1 MREYNI
7 KDKAIR
13 HLKTTQKCLHRLRFY
28 KSSGLGESAETAEG
42 LELAR
47 LKAEPMIRRA
57 GPLLWETYL
66 PIGPLP
72 PPPPG
77 YVTSEELAARIQ
89 IPNQDPDDQKWE
101 TVEDLKD
108 QARDSHI
115 EDITPF

>member
-1 MREYNI
+1 MREYHT

-13 HLKTTQKCLHRLRFY
+13 HLKTTKTCLHRLRFF
-28 KSSGLGESAETAEG
+28 KPNGFGENAETAEG

-47 LKAEPMIRRA
+47 LKTEPMIRFA
-57 GPLLWETYL
+57 GPLLWETNL

-89 IPNQDPDDQKWE
+89 LPNQDLVTKSGE
-101 TVEDLKD
+101 
-108 QARDSHI
+108 R
-115 EDITPF
+115 